1 MVSFLR
7 QTHEILKDTLLWIR
21 IVTKL
26 FIVVNLTYDLF
37 FPSGSQ
43 AFYLLGIMEWKI
55 IVLFFTKILEFLDL
69 IPYRIARLEQEIEN
83 SEKKL
88 AIYIRENGNLQEE
101 LFKAYNIILELKLYY
116 LFNITCM
123 IF

>member
-1 MVSFLR
+1 MVSFLK
-7 QTHEILKDTLLWIR
+7 QTRELLKDTLLWIR

>member
-1 MVSFLR
+1 MVSFLK
-7 QTHEILKDTLLWIR
+7 QTRELLKDTLLWIR

-43 AFYLLGIMEWKI
+43 AFYLLGIMEWKKF
-55 IVLFFTKILEFLDL
+55 VLFFTKILEFLDL